1 MERMVTNFFERVDK
15 MKSKVMVVGL
25 AMALVLAVGSQAL
38 AVPVD
43 TIVTLTDGDST
54 VEIDPV
60 SSAGMK
66 DWKIGDTDHLN
77 QQWFWFRTSL
87 GGVYDDKEYSIDQIS
102 APAINKPAAYVA
114 EIVYADNNIEAQVTY
129 TLTDEPGLLGG
140 SDLLEIVRV
149 TNNSGEAMTLTFIQ
163 YSDFELGGDATDTD
177 LAVVANSAEQK
188 DTTKGALMS
197 ETVVNLSNLVTSEV
211 GYDSATLT
219 KLTDGD
225 MDDLDG
231 STLLTVDGDMTWAF
245 QWEKQLAPGEA
256 LLFSKNKHISIVPGG
271 DEPVPEPAGLGLVG
285 IALLAVR
292 KRRK

>member
-1 MERMVTNFFERVDK
+1 

-38 AVPVD
+38 A
-43 TIVTLTDGDST
+43 IQLVTLTDGDST
-54 VEIDPV
+54 VEIAPE
-60 SSAGMK
+60 SSAGMTL
-66 DWKIGDTDHLN
+66 WEIGDTNHLN

-87 GGVYDDKEYSIDQIS
+87 GGVYDDREYSIDEIS
-102 APAINKPAAYVA
+102 APAINQPVDYVA
-114 EIVYADNNIEAQVTY
+114 EITYADNNIEAQVTY

-149 TNNSGEAMTLTFIQ
+149 TNTSGEAMTLTFFQ
-163 YSDFELGGDATDTD
+163 YSDFELGGDPTDTD
-177 LAVVANSAEQK
+177 LAVAANSAAQK

-211 GYDSATLT
+211 GYDSATLS

-225 MDDLDG
+225 IDNLDG
-231 STLLTVDGDMTWAF
+231 TTLLIADGDMTWAF
-245 QWEKQLAPGEA
+245 QWEKELGPGEA

-271 DEPVPEPAGLGLVG
+271 DNPVPEPAGLGLVG
-285 IALLAVR
+285 VALLALR